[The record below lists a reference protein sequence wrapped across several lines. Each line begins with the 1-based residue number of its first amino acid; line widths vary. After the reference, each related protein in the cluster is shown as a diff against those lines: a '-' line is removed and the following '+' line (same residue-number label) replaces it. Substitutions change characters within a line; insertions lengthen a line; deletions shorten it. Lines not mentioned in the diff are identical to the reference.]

1 MDEQII
7 DLIYNITGIIGV
19 SLIIITYFLLQA
31 GKMKGDDLLYPLINL
46 VGAIMVL
53 ISLYRFYNLAS
64 VIIEIFWIIISIY
77 GIFKAL
83 KKRNKT

>member
-64 VIIEIFWIIISIY
+64 VIIEVFWIIISIY